1 MNKENVMKIDRP
13 AYTEKLINSNGNIS
27 IPMKFKLYQKV
38 YHPRITEHWKLLDI
52 REYYIVKISI
62 FIDRNFTSIYYYA
75 SPYKEKVRGQLFREG
90 NQLFDSY
97 EKALEYAKGQGCN
110 VEDM

>member
-1 MNKENVMKIDRP
+1 MNKEEVMKIDRP
-13 AYTEKLINSNGNIS
+13 VYTEKLINSNGNIN
-27 IPMKFKLYQKV
+27 IPMKFKLHQKV
-38 YHPRITEHWKLLDI
+38 YHPRITEQWKLLDI

-62 FIDRNFTSIYYYA
+62 SIDRNFTSIYYYA

-97 EKALEYAKGQGCN
+97 EKALEYAKEQGCN
-110 VEDM
+110 VEAL